1 MLMSISATRIASDF
15 AMSPHTVVTCRA
27 VKTYFA
33 TDDLESLHGQLREV
47 H

>member
-1 MLMSISATRIASDF
+1 MLASISAARITSDF
-15 AMSPHTVVTCRA
+15 AMSPHMVVTCRA
-27 VKTYFA
+27 VKTYLA

>member
-1 MLMSISATRIASDF
+1 MFTSISANRIASDF
-15 AMSPHTVVTCRA
+15 AMSPHMVVTCRA
-27 VKTYFA
+27 VKTYLA